1 MKWIRIIRKLLASIV
16 GIETASSD
24 INIDITNQ
32 NYILALSPVDINSNI
47 AGYIII
53 VMLVAILDADKEGF
67 LRSET
72 VLIGYTLMSNSKK

>member
-1 MKWIRIIRKLLASIV
+1 MKWIRIIKKLLASIV

-24 INIDITNQ
+24 TNIDITNQ

-53 VMLVAILDADKEGF
+53 VMLVAIL
-67 LRSET
+67 
-72 VLIGYTLMSNSKK
+72 VLIGYTLISNYKK

>member
-1 MKWIRIIRKLLASIV
+1 MKWIRIIKKLLASIV

-24 INIDITNQ
+24 VNIDITNQ

-53 VMLVAILDADKEGF
+53 IMLVAIL
-67 LRSET
+67 
-72 VLIGYTLMSNSKK
+72 VLIGYTLISNSKK

>member
-1 MKWIRIIRKLLASIV
+1 MKWIRIIKKLLASIV
-16 GIETASSD
+16 GIETTSSD

-53 VMLVAILDADKEGF
+53 VMLVAIL
-67 LRSET
+67 

>member
-1 MKWIRIIRKLLASIV
+1 MKWIRIIKKLLASIV
-16 GIETASSD
+16 GIETTSSD

-53 VMLVAILDADKEGF
+53 VMLVAIL
-67 LRSET
+67 
-72 VLIGYTLMSNSKK
+72 VLIGYTLISNSKK

>member
-53 VMLVAILDADKEGF
+53 VMLVA
-67 LRSET
+67 

>member
-1 MKWIRIIRKLLASIV
+1 MRWIRIIKKLLASIV

-53 VMLVAILDADKEGF
+53 VMLVAIL
-67 LRSET
+67 
-72 VLIGYTLMSNSKK
+72 VLIGYTLISNSKK

>member
-1 MKWIRIIRKLLASIV
+1 MKWIRIIKKLLASIV

-53 VMLVAILDADKEGF
+53 VMLVAIL
-67 LRSET
+67 
-72 VLIGYTLMSNSKK
+72 VLIGYTLISNSKK

>member
-16 GIETASSD
+16 GIETTSSD

-53 VMLVAILDADKEGF
+53 VMLVAIL
-67 LRSET
+67 

>member
-1 MKWIRIIRKLLASIV
+1 MRWVRIIKKLLASIV

-53 VMLVAILDADKEGF
+53 VMLVAIL
-67 LRSET
+67 
-72 VLIGYTLMSNSKK
+72 VLIGYTLISNSKK

>member
-1 MKWIRIIRKLLASIV
+1 MKWIRIIKKLLASIV

-24 INIDITNQ
+24 VNIDIINQ

-53 VMLVAILDADKEGF
+53 VMLAAIL
-67 LRSET
+67 
-72 VLIGYTLMSNSKK
+72 VLIGYTLISNSKK

>member
-1 MKWIRIIRKLLASIV
+1 MKWIRIIKKLLASIV

-24 INIDITNQ
+24 INVDITNQ

-53 VMLVAILDADKEGF
+53 VMLVAIL
-67 LRSET
+67 
-72 VLIGYTLMSNSKK
+72 VLIGYTLISNSKK

>member
-1 MKWIRIIRKLLASIV
+1 MKWIRIIKKLLASIV

-24 INIDITNQ
+24 VNIDITNQ

-53 VMLVAILDADKEGF
+53 VMLVAIL
-67 LRSET
+67 
-72 VLIGYTLMSNSKK
+72 VLIGYTLISNSKK

>member
-1 MKWIRIIRKLLASIV
+1 MKWIRIIKKLLASIV

-53 VMLVAILDADKEGF
+53 VMLVAIL
-67 LRSET
+67 